1 MGKEDF
7 MTLLADKG
15 YKVVNE
21 DGCIMVIHP
30 EKRTLEEITWIAREA
45 GYMGGMGWRKGDL
58 K

>member
-7 MTLLADKG
+7 MALLAGRG
-15 YKVVNE
+15 YKVVN
-21 DGCIMVIHP
+21 DNGCIMVIHP
-30 EKRTLEEITWIAREA
+30 DKRTLEEITWIAREA